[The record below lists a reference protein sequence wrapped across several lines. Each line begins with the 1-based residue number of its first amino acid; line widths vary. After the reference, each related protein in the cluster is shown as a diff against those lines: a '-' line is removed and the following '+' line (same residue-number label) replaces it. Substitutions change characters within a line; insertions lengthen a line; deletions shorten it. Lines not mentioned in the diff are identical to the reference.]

1 MEQVIFLKDKEINSV
16 FAFFTEPE
24 YGEYICFDAI
34 GGHSGCCL
42 EYAFECEEATEDEF
56 MPVYKQLT
64 IGYGYDLQ
72 VIPKNQF
79 FNFKIQDHYRGY
91 LLSRLTDEG

>member
-24 YGEYICFDAI
+24 YGEYICFDPI

-64 IGYGYDLQ
+64 NGYGYDLQ
-72 VIPKNQF
+72 VIPKMQF
-79 FNFKIQDHYRGY
+79 NWFDFSLG
-91 LLSRLTDEG
+91 